1 MTVFRYVS
9 AQSPIALPM
18 VAILLLLSRFFHFL
32 LLYSSAIC
40 LDNLSISA
48 LWLFEDYDV
57 EVFVTH
63 RHIIDWL
70 YFYSHLPLTPFFK
83 AHMVQSP
90 FAPCALAT
98 SASGS
103 SQHCA
108 PHSGHLVIF
117 QSLRPVGTFTFSGIQ

>member
-32 LLYSSAIC
+32 LLHSSVIC

-48 LWLFEDYDV
+48 LWLLRIMMLRCSSDTAISLTGFIFTLIFRSLPSLKRTWCRV
-57 EVFVTH
+57 LCSL
-63 RHIIDWL
+63 RL
-70 YFYSHLPLTPFFK
+70 GYFCQWQFPTLCT
-83 AHMVQSP
+83 
-90 FAPCALAT
+90 AP
-98 SASGS
+98 
-103 SQHCA
+103 
-108 PHSGHLVIF
+108 GHLVSF